1 MLKFASNMAHA
12 VRTLLSPRYAIIGNP
27 SNYAAGSPEW
37 LIAIEKHFG
46 GLHTNVKRGTVSP
59 RDPRTPAQLRSGGMT
74 GAIGCFTTAML
85 RPILRTLGHSCCAAM
100 SG

>member
-59 RDPRTPAQLRSGGMT
+59 R
-74 GAIGCFTTAML
+74 
-85 RPILRTLGHSCCAAM
+85 
-100 SG
+100 